1 MTEIDKESDSRL
13 SQMRE
18 DYMNRIKATSD
29 SSEKEKIL
37 QEMGQRIKATEENL
51 AEDRK
56 RQEANL
62 MKLLRARQKKNLKSK
77 VKEIDKQAEL
87 LYLQVDVI
95 KTKISEHKANVY
107 AEQGTGSTAP
117 GLVDQEIAMKRDRII
132 GLTTQTQEMNFNN
145 ELTRE
150 EQGDIDI
157 QKAQLDMLKD
167 QELKAIEV

>member
-1 MTEIDKESDSRL
+1 
-13 SQMRE
+13 MRE

-37 QEMGQRIKATEENL
+37 QEMGQRLKATEENL

-77 VKEIDKQAEL
+77 VKEINKEAEK
-87 LYLQVDVI
+87 LYQQVDEI

-107 AEQGTGSTAP
+107 AEQGTGVTAP
-117 GLVDQEIAMKRDRII
+117 GLVD
-132 GLTTQTQEMNFNN
+132 
-145 ELTRE
+145 
-150 EQGDIDI
+150 
-157 QKAQLDMLKD
+157 
-167 QELKAIEV
+167 

>member
-1 MTEIDKESDSRL
+1 MTELDKESDSRL

-29 SSEKEKIL
+29 SSEKERIL
-37 QEMGQRIKATEENL
+37 QEMGQRLKATEESL

-62 MKLLRARQKKNLKSK
+62 MKLLRARQKKNLKTK
-77 VKEIDKQAEL
+77 VKEINKEAEK
-87 LYLQVDVI
+87 LYLQVDEI

-107 AEQGTGSTAP
+107 AEQGTGGAAS

-132 GLTTQTQEMNFNN
+132 GLTAISQGKELAFNN
-145 ELTRE
+145 DLTKE
-150 EQGDIDI
+150 EQGDLDI
-157 QKAQLDMLKD
+157 
-167 QELKAIEV
+167 

>member
-1 MTEIDKESDSRL
+1 MKHQTDQVADLQRQIDDLYQERDEIEEVGINSRGLKKEREAELKIRMAELDKESDSRL

-37 QEMGQRIKATEENL
+37 QEMGQRLKATEENL
-51 AEDRK
+51 AEDRQ

-77 VKEIDKQAEL
+77 VKEINKEAEK
-87 LYLQVDVI
+87 LYLQVDEI

-107 AEQGTGSTAP
+107 AE
-117 GLVDQEIAMKRDRII
+117 
-132 GLTTQTQEMNFNN
+132 
-145 ELTRE
+145 
-150 EQGDIDI
+150 
-157 QKAQLDMLKD
+157 
-167 QELKAIEV
+167 